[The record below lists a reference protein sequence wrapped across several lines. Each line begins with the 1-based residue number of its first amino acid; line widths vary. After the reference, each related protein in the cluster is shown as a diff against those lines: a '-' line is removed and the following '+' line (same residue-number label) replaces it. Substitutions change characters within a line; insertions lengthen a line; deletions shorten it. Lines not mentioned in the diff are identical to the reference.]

1 MRNGSPMFH
10 LSSRPARSIIVIA
23 VVALVAW
30 FLFDHEQAPQATVVS
45 ETAVA
50 ADGGLTLDPVQT
62 SALGLQTE
70 AAVVATTLP
79 ITGLPAEVA
88 PPLDSSARIAVPYAG
103 VVTRI
108 LRDEGDVVAKGDP
121 LVRIQSREFLSAQAD
136 LVRARSEAIAAL
148 QQAERNELLLKEGII
163 AASRNEES
171 RARAAAAEAARQQAE
186 GALSGLRMVT
196 GGVPGEYE
204 LLAPIAGRVLRRMV
218 VPGQAVAALEETYAV
233 AAPGSLDLIFSV
245 SVSSR
250 SRVAPGMQVRLPDGS
265 SGKVVA
271 VGADT
276 DRASQRLRVRARAD
290 DDRGLVAG
298 QYLELTLLAPAPA
311 DAIGVPARSLIT
323 EGDRHVLYVLAEK
336 TYRAVRVERL
346 GGDQHQAIVRGDIHA
361 GEQVVVRGASALKS
375 LLAAE

>member
-1 MRNGSPMFH
+1 MLRLP
-10 LSSRPARSIIVIA
+10 SRPARSISVIA
-23 VVALVAW
+23 VVL
-30 FLFDHEQAPQATVVS
+30 LCGGSLSGCEQAPEAIAESETVVD
-45 ETAVA
+45 VN
-50 ADGGLTLDPVQT
+50 GGLTLDSTQT
-62 SALGLQTE
+62 DALGLQTE
-70 AAVVATTLP
+70 VAVAATEMP
-79 ITGLPAEVA
+79 ISGLPAEVA
-88 PPLDSSARIAVPYAG
+88 PPLHSSARIAAPYAG

-108 LRDEGDVVAKGDP
+108 LRDEGDVVAKGDA
-121 LVRIQSREFLSAQAD
+121 LVRIQSRELLSAQAD
-136 LVRARSEAIAAL
+136 MVRARTEAIAAL

-171 RARAAAAEAARQQAE
+171 RARAAAAVAAREQAE
-186 GALSGLRMVT
+186 GALSGLRVVSD
-196 GGVPGEYE
+196 GVPGEYE
-204 LLAPIAGRVLRRMV
+204 LLAPIAGRVLHRKV

-245 SVSSR
+245 PVSSR

-265 SGKVVA
+265 SGSVVA

-298 QYLELTLLAPAPA
+298 QHLELTLLAPAPA
-311 DAIGVPARSLIT
+311 DSIGVPAAALIT
-323 EGDRHVLYVLAEK
+323 EGDGHVLYVLSGE

-346 GGDQHQAIVRGDIHA
+346 GGDQQHAIVHGDVRA
-361 GEQVVVRGASALKS
+361 GDRVVVQGASALKS

>member
-1 MRNGSPMFH
+1 MLR

-23 VVALVAW
+23 IVALGGW
-30 FLFDHEQAPQATVVS
+30 FLFDREHAPQATTAS
-45 ETAVA
+45 EAAV
-50 ADGGLTLDPVQT
+50 DENGGVTLDSVQT
-62 SALGLQTE
+62 GALGLQTE
-70 AAVVATTLP
+70 AAVAATTMP
-79 ITGLPAEVA
+79 ISGLPAEVA
-88 PPLDSSARIAVPYAG
+88 PPLDSSARIAAPYAG

-108 LRDEGDVVAKGDP
+108 LRDEGDVVAKGDA
-121 LVRIQSREFLSAQAD
+121 LVRIQSRELLSAQAE
-136 LVRARSEAIAAL
+136 LVRARSDAIAVL

-171 RARAAAAEAARQQAE
+171 RARAAAAEAALQQAE
-186 GALSGLRMVT
+186 GALSGLRTVA

-204 LLAPIAGRVLRRMV
+204 LLAPIAGQVLRRRV

-233 AAPGSLDLIFSV
+233 AAPGSLDLMFSV
-245 SVSSR
+245 PVSSR

-265 SGKVVA
+265 SGSVVA

-276 DRASQRLRVRARAD
+276 DRASQRLRVRARAE

-298 QYLELTLLAPAPA
+298 QHIELTLLAPAPT
-311 DAIGVPARSLIT
+311 DSIGVPTAALIT
-323 EGDRHVLYVLAEK
+323 EGDGHVLYVLAGK

-346 GGDQHQAIVRGDIHA
+346 GGDRQQAIVRGDVRA
-361 GEQVVVRGASALKS
+361 GDQVVVQGASALKP

>member
-1 MRNGSPMFH
+1 MLRLPF
-10 LSSRPARSIIVIA
+10 RPAGPIIAIVIVA
-23 VVALVAW
+23 LGGWFAFAREPAPQPTAASETVVAAN
-30 FLFDHEQAPQATVVS
+30 
-45 ETAVA
+45 
-50 ADGGLTLDPVQT
+50 GGVTLDSAQT
-62 SALGLQTE
+62 GALGLQTE
-70 AAVVATTLP
+70 AAVAVTTMP
-79 ITGLPAEVA
+79 ISGLPAEVA
-88 PPLDSSARIAVPYAG
+88 PPLHSSARIAAPYAG

-108 LRDEGDVVAKGDP
+108 LRDEGDVVAKGDA
-121 LVRIQSREFLSAQAD
+121 LVRIQSRELLTAQAE
-136 LVRARSEAIAAL
+136 LVRARSEAIAAV

-171 RARAAAAEAARQQAE
+171 RARAAAAQAAREQAE
-186 GALSGLRMVT
+186 GALSGIRIVS

-218 VPGQAVAALEETYAV
+218 VPGQAVVALEETYAV

-265 SGKVVA
+265 SGSVVA

-290 DDRGLVAG
+290 DDHGLVAG
-298 QYLELTLLAPAPA
+298 QHLELTLLAPAPA
-311 DAIGVPARSLIT
+311 DSIGVPTSALIT
-323 EGDRHVLYVLAEK
+323 EGNGHVLYVLAGE

-346 GGDQHQAIVRGDIHA
+346 GGDQQQAIVRGDVRP
-361 GEQVVVRGASALKS
+361 GDQVVVRGASALKS